1 MTLYK
6 WSQTASADATADS
19 TINWA
24 EGQSPASVND
34 SARAMMAAVAKYR
47 DDVAGAIVTTGTGTA
62 YAVNTYQVFQ
72 SLSQLNG
79 QVIAFT
85 PHATN
90 GATVTLNVDSLGA
103 KPLRSAPSSEL
114 PIGVLIQGTPYVALY
129 NHADQAFYLHGFFGS
144 PYLVPIGGLIDY
156 TGATAPNSAFVIP
169 AGQSISRATYAS
181 FFALVGTTFGS
192 GDGSSTFNVPDLRGR
207 VVAMLDSSL
216 SIVNSATVYPDGNT
230 RGATGGGQTSQ
241 LSTANL
247 PPYTPTGTI
256 TNGAITISPNVVN
269 SPGSFWANGNGAG
282 TTNNG
287 SAVSASQAP
296 STFTGTPQGGTS
308 AAFSNMQP
316 TMMLNKI
323 LRVI

>member
-47 DDVAGAIVTTGTGTA
+47 DDVTGAIVTTGTGTA
-62 YAVNTYQVFQ
+62 YAINSYQGFQ

-103 KPLRSAPSSEL
+103 KPLRSAPSTEL
-114 PIGVLIQGTPYVALY
+114 PVGVLIQGTPYVALY
-129 NHADQAFYLHGFFGS
+129 NQADQAFYLQGFYGS
-144 PYLVPIGGLIDY
+144 PYLVPVGGLIDY
-156 TGATAPNSAFVIP
+156 TGAIAPNSAFVVP
-169 AGQSISRATYAS
+169 AGQSISRSTYANY
-181 FFALVGTTFGS
+181 FALVGTTFGS

-207 VVAMLDSSL
+207 VVAMLDSSA

-230 RGATGGGQTSQ
+230 RGATGGSQSSQ
-241 LSTANL
+241 LLTANL
-247 PPYTPTGTI
+247 PPYTPTGAI
-256 TNGAITISPNVVN
+256 TNGAITISPSVVN
-269 SPGSFWANGNGAG
+269 CPGSFWANGNGAG

-287 SAVSASQAP
+287 SSISATQAP
-296 STFTGTPQGGTS
+296 STFSGAPQGGIS
-308 AAFSNMQP
+308 AAFTNMQP

-323 LRVI
+323 LRII